1 MYCMSTDYSIACI
14 DMCSLFTQLTKE
26 IKRVGVKQIDGTVCT
41 TFRKLHRETEGIFPD
56 FMSTLMAAKRYQV
69 SGEQCLLIKMHR
81 YLCVTIFIV
90 ADCELYRVQA

>member
-1 MYCMSTDYSIACI
+1 MLPYI
-14 DMCSLFTQLTKE
+14 QLTKE

-69 SGEQCLLIKMHR
+69 RIHHIMLRSSTD
-81 YLCVTIFIV
+81 VTLFIV
-90 ADCELYRVQA
+90 CCRL

>member
-1 MYCMSTDYSIACI
+1 MLLYI
-14 DMCSLFTQLTKE
+14 QLTKE

-69 SGEQCLLIKMHR
+69 RPIHCITDVTTDTVHHCL
-81 YLCVTIFIV
+81 F
-90 ADCELYRVQA
+90 

>member
-1 MYCMSTDYSIACI
+1 MLPYI
-14 DMCSLFTQLTKE
+14 QLTKE

-69 SGEQCLLIKMHR
+69 
-81 YLCVTIFIV
+81 
-90 ADCELYRVQA
+90 